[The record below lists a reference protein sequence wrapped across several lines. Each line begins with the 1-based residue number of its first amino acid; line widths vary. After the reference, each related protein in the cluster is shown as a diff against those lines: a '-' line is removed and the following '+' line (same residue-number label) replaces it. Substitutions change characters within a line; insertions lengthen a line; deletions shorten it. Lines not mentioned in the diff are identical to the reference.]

1 MNFDNA
7 CKNYVALRR
16 EVDDIE
22 RVAKAA
28 TASLKEKM
36 LALETWLTLKADEA
50 GLENIKTAHGTAYWS
65 IIASAKVANRDT
77 FLDFVRKEEAYDML
91 ENRVSKEAVKSY
103 MEAHDGLVPPGVD
116 FMQIRKFNLRIAS
129 EKE

>member
-1 MNFDNA
+1 MNFDIA
-7 CKNYVALRR
+7 CKNYVLLRK
-16 EVDDIE
+16 EVDEIE
-22 RVAKAA
+22 RAAKAT
-28 TASLKEKM
+28 TAGIKEKM

-65 IIASAKVANRDT
+65 NIASAKVASREA

-116 FMQIRKFNLRIAS
+116 FTQIRKFNMRAAGD
-129 EKE
+129 KD